1 LDNEFLGLDL
11 SAALHRTEE
20 SLAGAADA
28 LLDPWVLIQLGAI
41 LLALVVGN
49 LLGAWAEKALEPQVR
64 AIRGQPT
71 LLRLLALILRRMKWI
86 AAALLLA
93 ALLFAFRE
101 ATLPSRSAVIALALS
116 LVAAWVGI
124 SIVSRL
130 IRNPTLARLVAAI
143 AWIVVALR
151 ITDTFDD
158 VSTGLD
164 RLAVRLGAY
173 TISLYDVIEAA
184 LVIAIVLWIASL
196 AGNVLERVVARSRDL
211 TPSLQVLIGKLVKI
225 GLLVAATGV
234 ALTILGIDIAALTFF
249 SGALGL
255 GIGFGLQKVVSNF
268 VSGIIILL
276 DKSIKPGDTIA
287 IGDTFGWVRS
297 LRARFVEVITRDGR
311 EYLIPNE
318 DFVTQR
324 VENWSFESTLVRVDV
339 EFGVAYDSD
348 PHDVRRLA
356 IAAAAGTERVQT
368 RPVPVCHL
376 TRFGESSLDFILRF
390 WIADPQNGVTNI
402 RGAVLL
408 ACWDAFRAAGID
420 IPFPHRQ
427 IVVEKPIPVRLEDA
441 EQDTVASSRREAAGR
456 RA

>member
-1 LDNEFLGLDL
+1 MDNEFLGLDL
-11 SAALHRTEE
+11 SATLGRAETGFYAVVE
-20 SLAGAADA
+20 A
-28 LLDPWVLIQLGAI
+28 LLDPWVLIQIGVI
-41 LLALVVGN
+41 LLALALGR
-49 LLGAWAEKALEPQVR
+49 LLGGWAEKALEPRVR
-64 AIRGQPT
+64 AVRGQPT
-71 LLRLLALILRRMKWI
+71 LLRLLALVLRRMPWI
-86 AAALLLA
+86 AAALLLG
-93 ALLFAFRE
+93 ALLFVFRE
-101 ATLPSRSAVIALALS
+101 ATLPSRSAVIALALA

-130 IRNPTLARLVAAI
+130 IRNPTLARLVAWI
-143 AWIVVALR
+143 AWIIVALR

-158 VSTGLD
+158 ASRALD
-164 RLAVRLGAY
+164 RLTVQLGAY

-196 AGNVLERVVARSRDL
+196 FGNVLERFVARRSDL

-225 GLLVAATGV
+225 GLLVAAAGV

-287 IGDTFGWVRS
+287 IGETFGWVRS

-339 EFGVAYDSD
+339 EFGVAHDSN
-348 PHDVRRLA
+348 PHEVRRLA
-356 IAAAAGTERVQT
+356 IEAATAVERVHA
-368 RPVPVCHL
+368 RPAPVCHL
-376 TRFGESSLDFILRF
+376 TRIGDSLDFILRF

-408 ACWDAFRAAGID
+408 ACWDAFKAAGIE
-420 IPFPHRQ
+420 IPFPLRHL
-427 IVVEKPIPVRLEDA
+427 VVDKPVPVRLQAA
-441 EQDTVASSRREAAGR
+441 EQDTVAPSFPETAGR

>member
-11 SAALHRTEE
+11 SAALRRAEE
-20 SLAGAADA
+20 ILFTAADVMV
-28 LLDPWVLIQLGAI
+28 DPWVLIQVGAI
-41 LLALVVGN
+41 LLALVLGH
-49 LLGAWAEKALEPQVR
+49 LLGGWAEKALEPRVR
-64 AIRGQPT
+64 AVRGQPT
-71 LLRLLALILRRMKWI
+71 LLRLLALILRRMPWI
-86 AAALLLA
+86 ATALLLG
-93 ALLFAFRE
+93 ALVLAFRE
-101 ATLPSRSAVIALALS
+101 ATLPSRSAVIVLALA

-130 IRNPTLARLVAAI
+130 IRNPTLARLVAWI

-151 ITDTFDD
+151 VTDALDD
-158 VSTGLD
+158 VSTAFD

-173 TISLYDVIEAA
+173 TISLYEVIEAA

-196 AGNVLERVVARSRDL
+196 VGNVLERLVARSRDL

-225 GLLVAATGV
+225 GLLVAAAGV

-339 EFGVAYDSD
+339 EFGVAHYSD
-348 PHDVRRLA
+348 PHEVRRLA
-356 IAAAAGTERVQT
+356 IDAAAGIDRVQA
-368 RPVPVCHL
+368 RPAPVCHL
-376 TRFGESSLDFILRF
+376 THFGESIDFILRF

-408 ACWDAFRAAGID
+408 ACFDAFKAAGID
-420 IPFPHRQ
+420 VPFPYRQ
-427 IVVEKPIPVRLEDA
+427 IIVEKPIPVRLQDA
-441 EQDTVASSRREAAGR
+441 EQDTLAPSRRDAAGR